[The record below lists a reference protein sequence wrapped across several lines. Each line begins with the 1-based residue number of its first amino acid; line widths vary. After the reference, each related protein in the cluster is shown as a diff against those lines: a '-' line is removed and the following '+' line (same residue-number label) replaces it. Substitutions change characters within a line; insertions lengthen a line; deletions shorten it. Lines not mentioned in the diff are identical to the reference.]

1 VADPIVWQYEVG
13 SSSGGVDELAV
24 DARFAPVAEGSFGV
38 DDDAAPYVRG
48 LAYLPSAPGAAWV
61 PIEGSG
67 SSWRVPCANG
77 CRMRYRYALREAAA
91 SLKEPQ
97 TAIASSEVL
106 VAPPATWLLRPE
118 AAGGRFRFHVAIEPP
133 WRFAT
138 GVHPS
143 PGGPPD
149 TFEGATSD
157 LEDSSFAAFGAFDDA
172 TIQSGGVRAEA
183 AIARDLTL
191 SSDDVTRWVKAA
203 VDGLVAYYEHPF
215 VDRVLVIVMPG
226 QAGSST
232 RGETLGDGG
241 AAVLVR
247 AAGAMTAAATRDD
260 WVMTHELIHVSLP
273 SLSREHAWLSE
284 GIATYVEPMV
294 RARAGLVTPERY
306 WHDLVEGL
314 PQGLPEAGDEG
325 LERTHTWG
333 RTYWGGALFCFVAD
347 LTIRERTGNARSLD
361 DVLRGIVASGAH
373 VESHWAIDRFLEA
386 GDRAAGNKVLEE
398 LYRDMGLAPGS
409 VDLAGLWQRL
419 GVRIGSGRV
428 TFDDSA
434 PLAAVRRSITQA
446 ATGAASH

>member
-1 VADPIVWQYEVG
+1 VWQYEVG
-13 SSSGGVDELAV
+13 SAAGGVDELV
-24 DARFAPVAEGSFGV
+24 IDARFAPVAEGSFGV
-38 DDDAAPYVRG
+38 DDDAAPYVRS
-48 LAYLPSAPGAAWV
+48 LTYLPGAPGAAWV
-61 PIEGSG
+61 PVDGSG
-67 SSWRVPCANG
+67 PSWRVPCATG

-91 SLKEPQ
+91 ALKEPQ

-118 AAGGRFRFHVAIEPP
+118 PAGGRFRFHVAIEPP
-133 WRFAT
+133 RRFAT
-138 GVHPS
+138 GVRRS
-143 PGGPPD
+143 PGGSPD

-157 LEDSSFAAFGAFDDA
+157 LEDSSFAVFGTFDDE
-172 TIQSGGVRAEA
+172 TIRGGAVEA
-183 AIARDLTL
+183 DVAVARHLTL
-191 SSDDVTRWVKAA
+191 SSADVARWVKAA
-203 VDGLVAYYEHPF
+203 VDGLVAYYEQPF

-226 QAGSST
+226 QAQSST

-241 AAVLVR
+241 PAVLVR
-247 AAGAMTAAATRDD
+247 AAAGMTAAAVRDD

-273 SLSREHAWLSE
+273 SLGNEHAWLSE
-284 GIATYVEPMV
+284 GIATYVEPIA
-294 RARAGLVTPERY
+294 RARAGLVTPEAY

-373 VESHWAIDRFLEA
+373 VESHWAVDRFLEA
-386 GDRAAGNKVLEE
+386 GDRATGTKVLEE

-409 VDLAGLWQRL
+409 VDLSRLWQRL
-419 GVRIGSGRV
+419 GVRAGSGRI

-446 ATGAASH
+446 ASTASR